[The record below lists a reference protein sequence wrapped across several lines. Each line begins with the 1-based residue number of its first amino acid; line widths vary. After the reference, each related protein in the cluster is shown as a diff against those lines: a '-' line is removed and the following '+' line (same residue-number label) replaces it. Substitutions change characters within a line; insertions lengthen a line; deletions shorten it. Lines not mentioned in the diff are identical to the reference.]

1 MASKEERAEAIEQF
15 ATALA
20 NFAKETEVA
29 LIVLKSQIS
38 GMRDLGQIDVED
50 YSVYEPEFEQAE
62 GTMLRALNEFSESQ
76 AGRLQN
82 LAGQIRGAVY

>member
-1 MASKEERAEAIEQF
+1 MASKEERAESIERF

-20 NFAKETEVA
+20 NFAKETEGA
-29 LIVLKSQIS
+29 LVVLRSQIS

-50 YSVYEPEFEQAE
+50 YQVYEPEFEQAAAAV
-62 GTMLRALNEFSESQ
+62 LAALNEFSESQ
-76 AGRLQN
+76 AMRLQN

>member
-15 ATALA
+15 ASDLA

-29 LIVLKSQIS
+29 LLVLKGHIS

-50 YSVYEPEFEQAE
+50 YAAYEPDFEQAA
-62 GTMLRALNEFSESQ
+62 GAMQAALNEFSESQ
-76 AGRLQN
+76 AGRLQS